1 MSRVLCNKINSPLSP
16 KHSVQTLDDIKAKTV
31 FSVHYGSCR
40 SKLLLVLLPPWRC
53 CRLACEELSPSWKN
67 FRLLNVYVWCRD
79 NPGPSGVNRSKGTS
93 AGMSAWLKIVLIK
106 LTDRSPMDQP
116 GRNSPSRLTR
126 GVNQASLHLFTNVAS
141 RYKSYTRHLVY

>member
-1 MSRVLCNKINSPLSP
+1 MVPSRTPFLFQRFYLEAIKVLLWNSYLWEC
-16 KHSVQTLDDIKAKTV
+16 
-31 FSVHYGSCR
+31 SCR